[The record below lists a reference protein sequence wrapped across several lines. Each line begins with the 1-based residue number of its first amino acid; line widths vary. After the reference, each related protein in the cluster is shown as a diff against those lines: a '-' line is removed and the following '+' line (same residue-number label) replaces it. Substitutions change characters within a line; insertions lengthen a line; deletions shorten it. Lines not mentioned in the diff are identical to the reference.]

1 MAGGKMGS
9 GGMTVVQ
16 PLDVFVEPV
25 DAALRGT
32 EITLL
37 IRDEGPREQRTKAQL
52 TFLVEDWGISKFRAK
67 LKEKW
72 EERMGRRFQF
82 A

>member
-1 MAGGKMGS
+1 MDS

-16 PLDVFVEPV
+16 PLDVFVELV
-25 DAALRGT
+25 DAALLGT

-37 IRDEGPREQRTKAQL
+37 IGHEGPREQRTKVRL
-52 TFLVEDWGISKFRAK
+52 TFLVEDWGISEFRAK